1 MEIKKQIQSMIAEA
15 KIYCTQG
22 LLEEA
27 IVYYQNAKNLVEKN
41 EKVKNRETI
50 LKTIEDRIISLENEI
65 QKVKDLKESAPVSS
79 EVQDLIKTKFAFSK
93 DENESALEGA
103 IALAKFGQ
111 YERALQEFDELL
123 QVDSLRLAAAK
134 NIIRCHIA
142 MSTIEKAVDIYQ
154 EWMAGDLFPQ
164 DQLYK
169 INIFF
174 KSIIDSKGLDIML
187 PQVEE
192 PVDFEMNELGES
204 ENEDDEF
211 MDISSI
217 GISLDTGSEK
227 KRMIDLD
234 VSFQQGNEINLII
247 SSKNKDLIDNLK
259 VGFRL
264 NDVQFYSPFAIF
276 TGSGIVSAKTQIGFG
291 PKQGDYSLDITVI
304 NK

>member
-1 MEIKKQIQSMIAEA
+1 MELKNQIKSILAEA
-15 KIYCTQG
+15 KIYRTQG

-27 IVYYQNAKNLVEKN
+27 MGHYRDVKSLLEKN
-41 EKVKNRETI
+41 QDFKNRENL
-50 LKTIEDRIISLENEI
+50 LKTIDDKISALQDEI
-65 QKVKDLKESAPVSS
+65 RKVEQMKGSAPVSS
-79 EVQDLIKTKFAFSK
+79 QVQDLIKTKFAFSK

-111 YERALQEFDELL
+111 YERALDEFIELL
-123 QVDSLRLAAAK
+123 KIESVRMAAAK

-142 MSTIEKAVDIYQ
+142 LSTIEKAVDLYQ
-154 EWMAGDLFPQ
+154 DWLNGDLFPQ

-174 KSIIDSKGLDIML
+174 KSLIDSKGLDFML

-192 PVDFEMNELGES
+192 PVDFEIKEMSEAES
-204 ENEDDEF
+204 EDDEF

-217 GISLDTGSEK
+217 GITLESGSEK
-227 KRMIDLD
+227 GRMIDLD

-247 SSKNKDLIDNLK
+247 SSRNKELIDSLK
-259 VGFRL
+259 IGFRL

-276 TGSGIVSAKTQIGFG
+276 TGSGVVSAKTQIGSG

-304 NK
+304 SS

>member
-1 MEIKKQIQSMIAEA
+1 MELKKQIQSIIAEA
-15 KIYCTQG
+15 KIYRTQG
-22 LLEEA
+22 LLGEA
-27 IVYYQNAKNLVEKN
+27 LAHYQEAKNLIEKN
-41 EKVKNRETI
+41 KNFKNCENI
-50 LKTIEDRIISLENEI
+50 LKMIEDKIVSLQDDI
-65 QKVKDLKESAPVSS
+65 RKVEVAKGAASVSS

-111 YERALQEFDELL
+111 YERALKEFDELL
-123 QVDSLRLAAAK
+123 KIDSLRLAAAK
-134 NIIRCHIA
+134 NIIRCHMA
-142 MSTIEKAVDIYQ
+142 LSTIDKAVDLYQ
-154 EWMAGDLFPQ
+154 EWISGDFFPQ

-169 INIFF
+169 INIFL
-174 KSIIDSKGLDIML
+174 KSLIDSKGLDIML

-192 PVDFEMNELGES
+192 PVDFEMNELVEA
-204 ENEDDEF
+204 EDEDDEF

-217 GISLDTGSEK
+217 GITLDTGSEK
-227 KRMIDLD
+227 GRMIDLD

-259 VGFRL
+259 IGFRL

-291 PKQGDYSLDITVI
+291 PKQGDYSLDIKVV